1 MNRRT
6 ISILESTIQAY
17 KNKLA
22 EVKAELAELKAKCKP
37 FLEALAMA
45 PKKVMEFIEK
55 IITPRYKP
63 VEPKAEPTKLKSNN
77 WDFVVD
83 DKSAPKAPERK
94 PKSKNKGGWER

>member
-37 FLEALAMA
+37 FLEALALA

-63 VEPKAEPTKLKSNN
+63 VEPKAEPVKLKSSN

-83 DKSAPKAPERK
+83 DKSASKAPERK
-94 PKSKNKGGWER
+94 PKPKNKGGWER